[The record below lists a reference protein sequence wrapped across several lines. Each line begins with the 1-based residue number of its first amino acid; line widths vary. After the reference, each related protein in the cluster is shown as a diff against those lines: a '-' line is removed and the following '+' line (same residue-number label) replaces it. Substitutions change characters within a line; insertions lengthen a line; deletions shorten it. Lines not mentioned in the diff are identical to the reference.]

1 MAVHLSGLPG
11 NSSWRLKMLKSLVFF
26 AAIATA
32 AGGLA
37 VPSALAIQ
45 FSDVPEH
52 TTAALCRQI
61 YDVARNEPN
70 SVRDAKDAYITCIG
84 RL

>member
-1 MAVHLSGLPG
+1 
-11 NSSWRLKMLKSLVFF
+11 MLKSLVF
-26 AAIATA
+26 AIALASA
-32 AGGLA
+32 ATGLA
-37 VPSALAIQ
+37 VPSANAIQ
-45 FSDVPEH
+45 FSDVPQH